1 MPQAN
6 PHAGSDF
13 DAFLEDQELYA
24 EATAGALK
32 RVLAEQLR
40 RTMTEANV
48 SKAEMARRLHTSRS
62 QLDRLLDPDNQTV
75 RLDTLERVAS
85 ALGRRLRIALV

>member
-13 DAFLEDQELYA
+13 DAFLEDQGLYA
-24 EATAGALK
+24 ETTANALK

-40 RTMTEANV
+40 HAMADANI
-48 SKAEMARRLHTSRS
+48 SKSEMARRLNTSRS
-62 QLDRLLDPDNQTV
+62 QLDRLLDPNNQTV
-75 RLDTLERVAS
+75 RLDTLERAAR
-85 ALGRRLRIALV
+85 ALGRSLRIELA